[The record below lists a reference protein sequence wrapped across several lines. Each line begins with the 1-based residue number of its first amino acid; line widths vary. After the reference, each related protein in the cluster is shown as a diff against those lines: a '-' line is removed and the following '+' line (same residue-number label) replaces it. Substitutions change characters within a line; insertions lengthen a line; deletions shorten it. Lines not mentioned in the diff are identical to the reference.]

1 MTEQVIINLLWQA
14 ITPLHVGTGQ
24 DGGGLV
30 DLPVAREAA
39 TGFPILPA
47 SGIKGGFRDGADDEA
62 ANSRYG
68 APENQ
73 GNVTF
78 TDARLF
84 ALAVPS
90 FKGTFALVTCP
101 LVLYRLRRDR
111 GYLLPDQETLPLISV
126 QDDSIIAP
134 DSLVIDHHVQLRD
147 YRLASSGSIEKL
159 KKYSNIL
166 IANMDEPDRR
176 NVTERLCAVSDQVF
190 SFLCETSLDISP
202 HVRLKPDSKTVENGA
217 LWWEEC
223 IPAESLLTNF
233 VICRNKEDASIFG
246 TRQLRRVGGKGS
258 VGRGLVLVMTTKET
272 R

>member
-1 MTEQVIINLLWQA
+1 MTEQVTLNLVWQA

-47 SGIKGGFRDGADDEA
+47 SGIKGGFRDGVYDET
-62 ANSRYG
+62 ANARYG
-68 APENQ
+68 TLEKQ
-73 GNVTF
+73 GEVTF

-101 LVLYRLRRDR
+101 VVLYRLRRDR
-111 GYLLPDQETLPLISV
+111 ASLLPGQGELPPITV
-126 QDDSIIAP
+126 TEDGVIAP
-134 DSLVIDHHVQLRD
+134 ERLVTAEHVQLRD
-147 YRLASSGSIEKL
+147 YRLRQTGSVEQL
-159 KKYSNIL
+159 RRYSDVLLGGFSDEDRSNI
-166 IANMDEPDRR
+166 A
-176 NVTERLCAVSDQVF
+176 ERLCVVSDQVF

-202 HVRLKPDSKTVENGA
+202 HVRLDPNSKTVQHGA

-223 IPAESLLTNF
+223 IPAESLLTSF
-233 VICRNKEDASIFG
+233 VICGRSSDADVF
-246 TRQLRRVGGKGS
+246 RPQQLRRVGGKGT
-258 VGRGLVLVMTTKET
+258 VGRGLVLTTAAEEA
-272 R
+272 

>member
-1 MTEQVIINLLWQA
+1 MTEQVTLNLVWQA

-47 SGIKGGFRDGADDEA
+47 SGIKGGFRDGVYDET
-62 ANSRYG
+62 ANARYG
-68 APENQ
+68 TTEKQ
-73 GNVTF
+73 GDVTF

-101 LVLYRLRRDR
+101 LVLHRLRRDR
-111 GYLLPDQETLPLISV
+111 EHLLPGQGTLPLISV
-126 QDDSIIAP
+126 KDDHVVAP
-134 DSLVIDHHVQLRD
+134 DTLTIGEHMQLRD
-147 YRLASSGSIEKL
+147 YRLSRAGSVGQL
-159 KKYSNIL
+159 TRYADVL
-166 IANMDEPDRR
+166 LGGFGDADRR
-176 NVTERLCAVSDQVF
+176 AITDRLCVVSDQVF

-202 HVRLKPDSKTVENGA
+202 HVRLNPDSKTVEHGA

-233 VICRNKEDASIFG
+233 VICRRRADVEVFRP
-246 TRQLRRVGGKGS
+246 RQLRRVGGKGT
-258 VGRGLVLVMTTKET
+258 VGRGLVLTVTAKEA
-272 R
+272 

>member
-1 MTEQVIINLLWQA
+1 MTLNLLWQA

-47 SGIKGGFRDGADDEA
+47 SGIKGGFRDGVYDEA
-62 ANSRYG
+62 ANARYG
-68 APENQ
+68 TTEKQ
-73 GNVTF
+73 GDVTF

-101 LVLYRLRRDR
+101 LVLHRLRRDR
-111 GYLLPDQETLPLISV
+111 EYLLPGQGTLPQISV
-126 QDDSIIAP
+126 NDDGVIAP
-134 DSLVIDHHVQLRD
+134 DALVTGEHVRLRD
-147 YRLASSGSIEKL
+147 HRLPRAGSATRL
-159 KKYSNIL
+159 GRYADIL
-166 IANMDEPDRR
+166 LAGLPETDRQT
-176 NVTERLCAVSDQVF
+176 VTERLCVVSDQVF

-202 HVRLKPDSKTVENGA
+202 HVRLNPDSKTVEHGA

-233 VICRNKEDASIFG
+233 VICRRGTDAGVFRS
-246 TRQLRRVGGKGS
+246 RQLRRVGGKGT
-258 VGRGLVLVMTTKET
+258 VGRGLVLTVAAKEA
-272 R
+272 

>member
-1 MTEQVIINLLWQA
+1 MTDQLTLNLLWQA

-47 SGIKGGFRDGADDEA
+47 SGIKGGFRDGATDET
-62 ANSRYG
+62 ANSLYG
-68 APENQ
+68 TTEKQ
-73 GNVTF
+73 GEVTF

-111 GYLLPDQETLPLISV
+111 ESLLPGQGALPLVTVNDDAVIAPETLV
-126 QDDSIIAP
+126 TRG
-134 DSLVIDHHVQLRD
+134 HVQLRD
-147 YRLASSGSIEKL
+147 HRLPQTGSVKGLHRYAEL
-159 KKYSNIL
+159 L
-166 IANMDEPDRR
+166 LGGLAEEDRR
-176 NVTERLCAVSDQVF
+176 TVVDRLCVVSDQVF
-190 SFLCETSLDISP
+190 SFLCETSLDVSP
-202 HVRLKPDSKTVENGA
+202 HVRLNPDSKTVENGA

-223 IPAESLLTNF
+223 IPAESLLTSF
-233 VICRNKEDASIFG
+233 VLCRRLADAELFRS
-246 TRQLRRVGGKGS
+246 RQLRRVGGKGT
-258 VGRGLVLVMTTKET
+258 VGRGLALVTAAKEA
-272 R
+272 

>member
-1 MTEQVIINLLWQA
+1 MTEQVTLNLLWQA

-47 SGIKGGFRDGADDEA
+47 SGIKGGFRDGVYDETTNA
-62 ANSRYG
+62 RYG
-68 APENQ
+68 TTEQQ
-73 GNVTF
+73 GDVTF

-101 LVLYRLRRDR
+101 IVLHRLRRDR
-111 GYLLPDQETLPLISV
+111 ESLLPGQGALPQVSV
-126 QDDSIIAP
+126 SDAGIIAP
-134 DSLVIDHHVQLRD
+134 DAVVIGGHVRLRD
-147 YRLASSGSIEKL
+147 HQLAREGSVKQL
-159 KKYSNIL
+159 QRYADIL
-166 IANMDEPDRR
+166 LGGLAEADRR
-176 NVTERLCAVSDQVF
+176 TVTDRLCVVSDQVF

-202 HVRLKPDSKTVENGA
+202 HVRLNPDSKTVEHGA

-223 IPAESLLTNF
+223 IPAESLLTSF
-233 VICRNKEDASIFG
+233 VICRRRADADAFRS
-246 TRQLRRVGGKGS
+246 RQLRRVGGKGT
-258 VGRGLVLVMTTKET
+258 VGRGLALAVAAKEA
-272 R
+272 